1 MGEGRHRSGYGMGSS
16 ISILCPTL
24 FRILVKF
31 FSTFPRRNKLVF
43 SSLNNSND
51 ETLDMC
57 SKGVN
62 VTRLDSSGSHLVGV
76 ELGHQQIWS
85 FMAGTHG

>member
-1 MGEGRHRSGYGMGSS
+1 M
-16 ISILCPTL
+16 
-24 FRILVKF
+24 
-31 FSTFPRRNKLVF
+31 VF
-43 SSLNNSND
+43 SSMDISDD

-57 SKGVN
+57 SKMVN

>member
-1 MGEGRHRSGYGMGSS
+1 M
-16 ISILCPTL
+16 
-24 FRILVKF
+24 
-31 FSTFPRRNKLVF
+31 VF

-76 ELGHQQIWS
+76 ELGHQQILS

>member
-1 MGEGRHRSGYGMGSS
+1 M
-16 ISILCPTL
+16 
-24 FRILVKF
+24 
-31 FSTFPRRNKLVF
+31 VF
-43 SSLNNSND
+43 SRLSNSND

-57 SKGVN
+57 PEWVGVARPDL
-62 VTRLDSSGSHLVGV
+62 VGSHLVGV